1 MPEDI
6 SVVGF
11 DDSHLARLSHI
22 NLTTVAQD
30 VAEMAALTV
39 RRLVE
44 RLEGGPAHVERE
56 SVLPPHVVIR
66 GSTGR
71 LRPGR
76 ADGLRTS

>member
-1 MPEDI
+1 VPGDI
-6 SVVGF
+6 SVIGF

-30 VAEMAALTV
+30 VTEMAALTV

-44 RLEGGPAHVERE
+44 RLEGGPAHLERE
-56 SVLPPHVVIR
+56 SVLAPHLVIR

-71 LRPGR
+71 VKQ
-76 ADGLRTS
+76 AATDGFRTS